1 MVELGTRT
9 FWRGTIALV
18 IGSIMIFANVYV
30 TQPLLPM
37 MVEEFGIS
45 ALQASASFTVTTLTL
60 AVSLLIY
67 GPLSD
72 AIGRKGLIVS
82 TMIGLTLTTF
92 ALSLVPDYQSLLL
105 LRALQGFFLAGLPAI
120 AVAYLGEE
128 YTPEALLV
136 AVGLYISGNSLGGIS
151 GRLVGGFLGEHF
163 GQSQTFA
170 VMALISLV
178 FMIIFIVLLPSS
190 QQFEAKPLRI
200 NIIVTNMKNH
210 LCNRYLLIPYLI
222 GGFSFF
228 IFINQYSYITFRLEA
243 APYNLSAAQIGL
255 LFLTYLAGTVGSAL
269 SGRLAALMPQPHIMI
284 LGTSIIMLGSLVT
297 LSTNLTLIITGL
309 AINSFG
315 FFLCHSTT
323 SSFVSRH
330 ATFAKASASSL
341 YLLFYYLGASIGGYY
356 LDPFWRFWGWPGVIF
371 GSWVVLALVV
381 VAEVSLL
388 RSKGLRDNV
397 QSRNKNTKQAA
408 VLKS

>member
-18 IGSIMIFANVYV
+18 IGSIMIFANIYV

-92 ALSLVPDYQSLLL
+92 ALSLVQNYHSLLL

-120 AVAYLGEE
+120 AVAYLSEE

-151 GRLVGGFLGEHF
+151 GRLMGGFFGEHF

-170 VMALISLV
+170 FMALISLV

-200 NIIVTNMKNH
+200 KTILTNMKNH
-210 LCNRYLLIPYLI
+210 LSNRHLLISYLI

-269 SGRLAALMPQPHIMI
+269 SGRLAALMPQPNIMI
-284 LGTSIIMLGSLVT
+284 LGTTIIMLGSLVT
-297 LSTNLTLIITGL
+297 LSAELSLIVAGF

-323 SSFVSRH
+323 SGFVSRH
-330 ATFAKASASSL
+330 AKSAKASASSL

-356 LDPFWRFWGWPGVIF
+356 LDPFWRLYGWPGVII
-371 GSWVVLALVV
+371 GSWIVLVLVVLA
-381 VAEVSLL
+381 EISLL
-388 RSKGLRDNV
+388 RTQSLNDNSQPSKID
-397 QSRNKNTKQAA
+397 TKSTIA
-408 VLKS
+408 VK